1 MGERRGSEALS
12 HGIKE
17 VCSRLQIEENMT
29 MKILVGY
36 DGSNQSKSALDLA
49 KKHALAFGAKLY
61 VVTSLFGEKETSPQE
76 VEAAEE
82 ALEYARNSLAGSG
95 IEVETHL
102 LIRGFSP
109 GEDLVRFANEKSVN
123 QIFVGVKKVSP
134 VGKLIFGSNARY
146 VILNAPCPVLSVR

>member
-1 MGERRGSEALS
+1 
-12 HGIKE
+12 
-17 VCSRLQIEENMT
+17 

-36 DGSNQSKSALDLA
+36 DGSNQSQAALDLV
-49 KKHALAFGAKLY
+49 KKHALAFHAKVY
-61 VVTSLFGEKETSPQE
+61 VVTSLFGEAQTASQE
-76 VEAAEE
+76 VENAEQG
-82 ALEYARNSLAGSG
+82 LDYAREVLVKSG

-102 LIRGFSP
+102 LVRGLSP
-109 GEDLVRFANEKSVN
+109 GEDLVQFANERGID